1 MVYTIRVIMKNV
13 INSGKVTIKTINECI
28 VLIFLDKFCLLCSFV
43 GKNVLFL
50 WLKKK
55 YVKMTLLSILLQS
68 HSAVADS
75 LAKVTKKFSALP
87 DSLSSITPEKLQQ
100 DIKNFDWS
108 DVISKL
114 TDTGVTLGLRIL
126 AAVAVFV
133 AGRFIINKIHNLLR
147 TLMIGRDVDRSLTTF
162 LLSLFKITFLFILVI
177 VVISIMGIETSSFI
191 AIFASAGIAIG
202 MAFSGTL
209 QNFAGGVLIL
219 LLKPYRV
226 GDYIEFETHK
236 GFVKEIQIFHTII
249 TTYNNESIIIPNGGL
264 STGTVNNYSREH
276 ARRLEWR
283 VSISY
288 GDDVDVAR
296 KVIINILNSDERVL
310 VHGTEHE
317 AKSLSQKVADNENEK
332 EEKEKSTWYNRLMRR
347 HKQLQA
353 KAAEWREEHRHEID
367 DKMFKIDYTPTVWV
381 EEMSDSSVILVVRAW
396 TTFENYWGVFYGVNE
411 AIYKQLPSNGIH
423 FPFPQ
428 MDVHLDK

>member
-1 MVYTIRVIMKNV
+1 M
-13 INSGKVTIKTINECI
+13 
-28 VLIFLDKFCLLCSFV
+28 
-43 GKNVLFL
+43 
-50 WLKKK
+50 
-55 YVKMTLLSILLQS
+55 
-68 HSAVADS
+68 
-75 LAKVTKKFSALP
+75 
-87 DSLSSITPEKLQQ
+87 
-100 DIKNFDWS
+100 
-108 DVISKL
+108 ISKL
-114 TDTGVTLGLRIL
+114 TDTGVSLGLRIL

-147 TLMIGRDVDRSLTTF
+147 ALMIGRDVDRSLTTF
-162 LLSLFKITFLFILVI
+162 LLSLFKITFFFILAI
-177 VVISIMGIETSSFI
+177 IVISIMGIETSSFI

-264 STGTVNNYSREH
+264 STGTINNYSREH

-288 GDDVDVAR
+288 GDDVDIAR
-296 KVIINILNSDERVL
+296 KVILDILNSDERVL
-310 VHGTEHE
+310 VHGTENEVKIVNHE
-317 AKSLSQKVADNENEK
+317 AVDDEK
-332 EEKEKSTWYNRLMRR
+332 DGEGKNPWYKRLLRR
-347 HKQLQA
+347 HKELQV

-367 DKMFKIDYTPTVWV
+367 DKMFKIDYTPSVWV

-396 TTFENYWGVFYGVNE
+396 TSFENYWGVFYGVNE
-411 AIYKQLPSNGIH
+411 AIYKQLPDKGIH

-428 MDVHLDK
+428 MDVHLDR